1 MEALRAYTPVD
12 SEAPANRQA
21 VAIAFAK
28 QAAPDT
34 RHKLQKID
42 GMADK
47 SLQDLLAVAKGL

>member
-1 MEALRAYTPVD
+1 MD